1 LNEQSLDQSS
11 NLLLVKESF
20 LEEEGEEE
28 DNKILVGMSAPEK

>member
-20 LEEEGEEE
+20 LEEEGEE
-28 DNKILVGMSAPEK
+28 DNKILIGMNPPEK